1 MCRCGHPSAVVLPE
15 DEVDVCDYARLVLE
29 VLWDSIA
36 LHCDYD
42 YDYDPHSGG
51 GQTHKKARQSGTV
64 DHSAEVGWMDP
75 GFMVFKF
82 KSRLVLLTKTCGQ
95 VRSNSTMYLHTHQNK
110 KSSSAAY
117 R

>member
-64 DHSAEVGWMDP
+64 DHSAEVGWMGSWFLNLKVVWFCLRRP
-75 GFMVFKF
+75 VAK
-82 KSRLVLLTKTCGQ
+82 
-95 VRSNSTMYLHTHQNK
+95 
-110 KSSSAAY
+110 
-117 R
+117 